1 MYLTFYYSQ
10 GEVIIFEGVKITDTQ
25 FGQNFEAIFR
35 ENGGL
40 SEHGTTP
47 VEFVM
52 PKSSFPKKF
61 GQGFAL
67 GELTIQTPDSWKV
80 PLGSIQRIAPKQVI
94 RKLLKRKKMK
104 FYTWKA
110 LHQSY

>member
-1 MYLTFYYSQ
+1 M
-10 GEVIIFEGVKITDTQ
+10 VNTQ

-35 ENGGL
+35 ENEGL

-52 PKSSFPKKF
+52 PKSSFAQKF

-67 GELTIQTPDSWKV
+67 
-80 PLGSIQRIAPKQVI
+80 
-94 RKLLKRKKMK
+94 
-104 FYTWKA
+104 
-110 LHQSY
+110 

>member
-1 MYLTFYYSQ
+1 MAN
-10 GEVIIFEGVKITDTQ
+10 TQ

-40 SEHGTTP
+40 SGHGTTP
-47 VEFVM
+47 FEFVM
-52 PKSSFPKKF
+52 PKSSFPQKF

-67 GELTIQTPDSWKV
+67 EETIQSPDSWIVSPSASKGWHPNKYYEEV
-80 PLGSIQRIAPKQVI
+80 AEKEEDEI
-94 RKLLKRKKMK
+94 
-104 FYTWKA
+104 

>member
-52 PKSSFPKKF
+52 PKSSFPQKF
-61 GQGFAL
+61 GQGFAPWSL
-67 GELTIQTPDSWKV
+67 FE
-80 PLGSIQRIAPKQVI
+80 
-94 RKLLKRKKMK
+94 
-104 FYTWKA
+104 KA
-110 LHQSY
+110 EIKS